1 MTSCS
6 EGYMENL
13 PKYSRT
19 DLISE
24 MGVLLR
30 RSMSSFGAIA
40 NRICRARTRDRL
52 LAVEEVRCGR
62 GSYCNLP
69 RKHPYP
75 CKCPPPIL
83 MILWFTYIV
92 YIYTIYIQ
100 MDSPCKRPPPVL
112 AHEFQVP
119 MGAYLGEYGTCKSL
133 HHE

>member
-1 MTSCS
+1 MKVS
-6 EGYMENL
+6 L
-13 PKYSRT
+13 PKYSHT

-69 RKHPYP
+69 SKHPYP

-83 MILWFTYIV
+83 TILWFTYI
-92 YIYTIYIQ
+92 YTIYIYKWILRV
-100 MDSPCKRPPPVL
+100 SAYPRFWPVNFKCPWAL
-112 AHEFQVP
+112 TWENTVHVNLYI
-119 MGAYLGEYGTCKSL
+119 MNTCGYYCRQF
-133 HHE
+133 